1 MKILTILTAVL
12 LFLTSCTEVE
22 PDGGAYYTF
31 TDDCGVTVSLAE
43 KPEKTAVLFSSYAEI
58 WTLAGGDVE
67 ITVGEAVERG
77 FAPDGVTLA
86 DEGAGKTVNIETL
99 IAAEPDF
106 VIASADIEAQ
116 ADAAQLL
123 NNAGIP
129 CASFRVESF
138 GDYLRMLEICC
149 DITGNADAYETYGTS
164 VQAEI
169 DEVLASVREKAEKRI
184 LFIRAGSSVRSTKA
198 KTADQ
203 HFAAAM
209 LEELGA
215 YNIADNAPVLI
226 DGLSMEEIMT
236 ENPDA
241 VFITTMGDESAAV
254 GYMNTQLDSP
264 EWQTLDAVK
273 SGRVYYLPK
282 ALFQFKPNHRWA
294 DAYRMLT
301 ELLYEN

>member
-1 MKILTILTAVL
+1 MKLFGIFAAVL
-12 LFLTSCTEVE
+12 LLLTSCRAEESAGT
-22 PDGGAYYTF
+22 YYTF
-31 TDDCGVTVSLAE
+31 TDDCGVTISLDN
-43 KPEKTAVLFSSYAEI
+43 KPATTAVLFSSYAEI
-58 WTLAGGDVE
+58 WTLAGGEVD

-77 FAPDGVTLA
+77 FAHDSVVLA

-123 NNAGIP
+123 NDAGIP
-129 CASFRVESF
+129 CALFRVESF
-138 GDYLRMLEICC
+138 DDYLAMLKICC
-149 DITGNADAYETYGTS
+149 DITGNPDAYETYGTD
-164 VQAEI
+164 VQTEI
-169 DEVLASVREKAEKRI
+169 DGILASVPDMEQKRI
-184 LFIRAGSSVRSTKA
+184 LFIRAGSSARSAKA

-236 ENPDA
+236 ESPDA

-254 GYMNTQLDSP
+254 EYMNSQLETP

-273 SGRVYYLPK
+273 NGRVYYLPK
-282 ALFQFKPNHRWA
+282 ELFQFKPNHRWA
-294 DAYRMLT
+294 EAYAMLT
-301 ELLYEN
+301 ELLYEE